1 MKAVCQRI
9 VNRGLSTTTCSPA
22 LQSTLHSGFY
32 NSEQV
37 QLQESVRKLVEEEI
51 NPHWQ
56 EWQQN
61 LSHPSHTVMKKF
73 GEAGLLGIHKPTE
86 YGGQGLS
93 YKYHAAFLEAL
104 GHSKRYYK
112 TNGKIHS
119 YNQLMFLCFE
129 VLVCQR
135 L

>member
-1 MKAVCQRI
+1 MNSVCQRL
-9 VNRGLSTTTCSPA
+9 VCRGLSTSPSA
-22 LQSTLHSGFY
+22 LGLQSSLTNGFY
-32 NSEQV
+32 NSEQMA
-37 QLQESVRKLVEEEI
+37 LQESVRKLVEEEI

-129 VLVCQR
+129 VRVCQR

>member
-1 MKAVCQRI
+1 MNSVCQRL
-9 VNRGLSTTTCSPA
+9 VCRGLSTSPSA
-22 LQSTLHSGFY
+22 LGLQSSLTNGFY
-32 NSEQV
+32 NSEQMA
-37 QLQESVRKLVEEEI
+37 LQESVKKLVEEEI

-104 GHSKRYYK
+104 GHSKRYR
-112 TNGKIHS
+112 
-119 YNQLMFLCFE
+119 ME
-129 VLVCQR
+129 RLVE
-135 L
+135 

>member
-1 MKAVCQRI
+1 MNSVCQRL
-9 VNRGLSTTTCSPA
+9 VCRGLSTSPSA
-22 LQSTLHSGFY
+22 LGLQSSLTNGFY
-32 NSEQV
+32 NSEQMA
-37 QLQESVRKLVEEEI
+37 LQESVRKLVEEEI

-104 GHSKRYYK
+104 GHSKRYNK

>member
-1 MKAVCQRI
+1 MNSVCQRL
-9 VNRGLSTTTCSPA
+9 VCRGIATSPPA
-22 LQSTLHSGFY
+22 LGLQSSLTNGFY

-112 TNGKIHS
+112 SNGKIHS
-119 YNQLMFLCFE
+119 YN
-129 VLVCQR
+129 
-135 L
+135 